1 MSESEMHEDPTSNAV
16 NTLGVL
22 NFIYDYRESGDCS
35 APQNDERLILSSGH
49 EGL

>member
-16 NTLGVL
+16 NTSGIL

-35 APQNDERLILSSGH
+35 GPQSDEGLILSPRH